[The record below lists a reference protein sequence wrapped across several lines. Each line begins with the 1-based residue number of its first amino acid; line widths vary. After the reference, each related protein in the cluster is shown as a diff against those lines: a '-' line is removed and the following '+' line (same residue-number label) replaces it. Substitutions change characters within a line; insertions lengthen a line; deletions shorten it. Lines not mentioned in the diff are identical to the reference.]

1 MPIRTPFARRLLVGL
16 AIPVLA
22 LSAGAC
28 SSSEPVATTGR
39 STSVASATS
48 ASDPSTSVVGTD
60 PSVPDVTVDGPA
72 TDAAPEPIGE
82 HETVAAQLTK
92 ASAKVYA
99 DAKDTAK
106 VVTTLGSSTA
116 LGSKTTLLVLDQRD
130 GWVHVSLPVRPNG
143 STGWLKA
150 DDVELRSNPM
160 AIVVDR
166 AAHTLTLTHDGDVV
180 LTTSVAVGSKQN
192 PTPPGAFFVTDLID
206 TDSPSSA
213 YGPFAFGLSGH
224 SDTLSEF
231 GGGDGQLGVHGTDDP
246 SSIGKSVSHG
256 CVRVPNAII
265 EQLAEIVPLGTPVTI
280 S

>member
-1 MPIRTPFARRLLVGL
+1 MPTRTPYTRRLLLGL

-22 LSAGAC
+22 LTAGAC

-39 STSVASATS
+39 SATVASATS
-48 ASDPSTSVVGTD
+48 ATDPTTAQGTD
-60 PSVPDVTVDGPA
+60 PSAPDATVAPPA
-72 TDAAPEPIGE
+72 TDTVPEPVGE
-82 HETVAAQLTK
+82 HDTVAAQLLK
-92 ASAKVYA
+92 PSVKVYA
-99 DAKDTAK
+99 EAKDGAK
-106 VVTTLGSSTA
+106 VVTTLGASTA
-116 LGSKTTLLVLDQRD
+116 LGSKTTLLVLDQHD
-130 GWVHVSLPVRPNG
+130 GWVHVSLPIRPNG
-143 STGWLKA
+143 STGWVKV

-166 AAHTLTLTHDGDVV
+166 AAHTLTLTHDGEPV

-192 PTPPGAFFVTDLID
+192 PTPAGAFFVTDLID
-206 TDSPSSA
+206 TDAPASA